1 MRICRLV
8 TSASGRV
15 TVVCDQEADIIA
27 MAEFKAGFS
36 GGGQT
41 RIRLKRVYDL
51 RERCNKDG
59 ALNGGAI
66 IYDNDLEVAIAKA
79 EAASN
84 RSIQI
89 PPMVKARDNDSQGR
103 ITAILLHRIINVGI
117 NVKVPRKLRIF
128 VGTRQFGK
136 TLNRTDSIVMDY
148 FVHESAIVDEGAQV
162 GAGTR
167 IWHFCHLMPGA
178 KVGKG
183 CTIGQNVFI
192 DNHVSIGNRV
202 KIQNNVSLYN
212 GVVVEDDVFLGPS
225 MVLTNVI
232 NPRSFIERKT
242 EFKPTLIRKGSTI
255 GANATIICGVEIG
268 EYALVGAGAVINK
281 NVPAYAL
288 VVGNPGRQIGWVGRH
303 GKSLV
308 FDENGRVFSEE
319 EGLCYQLEN
328 NAVRIIE

>member
-1 MRICRLV
+1 LV

-15 TVVCDQEADIIA
+15 TVVCVQEADIIA

-41 RIRLKRVYDL
+41 CIRLKSVDDL
-51 RERCNKDG
+51 RERCN
-59 ALNGGAI
+59 NGSPLIGGPI
-66 IYDNDLEVAIAKA
+66 INDYDPEFAIAKT
-79 EAASN
+79 ASN

-89 PPMVKARDNDSQGR
+89 PPMVITRDNDCQER
-103 ITAILLHRIINVGI
+103 VTAILLRRIINVGN

-128 VGTRQFGK
+128 AGTRQFGK
-136 TLNRTDSIVMDY
+136 TLNRSDSIVMDY

-183 CTIGQNVFI
+183 CNIGQNVFI
-192 DNHVSIGNRV
+192 DNHVSVGNGV

-212 GVVVEDDVFLGPS
+212 GVIVEDDVFLGPS

-242 EFKPTLIRKGSTI
+242 EFKPTLIRKGATI

-288 VVGNPGRQIGWVGRH
+288 IVGNPGRQIGWVSRYGTRLH
-303 GKSLV
+303 
-308 FDENGRVFSEE
+308 FDENGNAFSEE
-319 EGLCYQLEN
+319 EGLGYQLEN